1 MHDLLASRERSSG
14 RMGRHDRGRPVPSLG
29 VPAAPACGFGD
40 RTALKSISEEMAP
53 GSRALTS

>member
-14 RMGRHDRGRPVPSLG
+14 QMGRHDPGRPVQSQD

-40 RTALKSISEEMAP
+40 RTASKSISEEMAP
-53 GSRALTS
+53 GSRALIS